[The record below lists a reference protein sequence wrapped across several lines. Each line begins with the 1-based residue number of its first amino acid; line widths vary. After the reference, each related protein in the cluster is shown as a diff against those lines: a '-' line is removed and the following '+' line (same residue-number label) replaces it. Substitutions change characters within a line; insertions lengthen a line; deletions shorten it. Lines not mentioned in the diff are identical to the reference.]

1 MAAIET
7 ERNGRVGIIRINR
20 PEARN
25 AVNGE
30 VANGME
36 AALDEFEADA
46 EVQAVIITG
55 NGPTF
60 CAGADLKLVATGRA
74 AEIATKRGNFGGIVK
89 RDFPKP
95 LIAAVNGA
103 ALAGGFEIVLKCD
116 LVVAA
121 DHATFGIPEVKRGLF
136 AAAGGLIR
144 LPKRVPLALATELA
158 ITGDP
163 IDAHR
168 ALELGLVNRVV
179 PVDDV
184 MDAALELASRIAQNG
199 PLAVKNTLRMVR
211 EAGDLT
217 EDAAW
222 TRNSELAMEVFASK
236 DSIEGATAFA
246 EKRPPNWT
254 GA

>member
-1 MAAIET
+1 MGAVEV
-7 ERNGRVGIIRINR
+7 ERKGRVGIIRLNR

-30 VANGME
+30 LANGVE
-36 AALDEFEADA
+36 GALDEWEDDDDI
-46 EVQAVIITG
+46 QAVVITG

-60 CAGADLKLVATGRA
+60 SAGADLKLIAAGKGAEMATA
-74 AEIATKRGNFGGIVK
+74 KGNFAGLV
-89 RDFPKP
+89 RRSYPKP
-95 LIAAVNGA
+95 IIAAVNGPA
-103 ALAGGFEIVLKCD
+103 FAGGFEIVLACD

-121 DHATFGIPEVKRGLF
+121 EEAQFGIPEVKRGLF
-136 AAAGGLIR
+136 AAAGALIR

-168 ALELGLVNRVV
+168 ARELGLVSRVV
-179 PVDDV
+179 PLDEVV
-184 MDAALELASRIAQNG
+184 DAALELAARIAKNG
-199 PLAVKNTLRMVR
+199 PLAVRKTLQMVR

-217 EDAAW
+217 EEEAW
-222 TRNSELAMEVFASK
+222 PRNFELAMEVFASK

-246 EKRPPNWT
+246 EKREPRWT
-254 GA
+254 GT